1 GETFSTQMGAFLG
14 TPGYMSPEQASGNAH
29 DIDTRTDVYSL
40 GVVLYKLLTGF
51 LPIEIPPWQKNGPEE
66 FLRQLR
72 EDEPPRPSV
81 RIRETLETSR
91 VQAEI
96 RNTRPQDLI
105 RVLRGDLDWI
115 TLRALEKDPARRYG
129 TPAQLAADV
138 ANYLANRPV
147 SARPATLLYR
157 SR

>member
-1 GETFSTQMGAFLG
+1 
-14 TPGYMSPEQASGNAH
+14 
-29 DIDTRTDVYSL
+29 
-40 GVVLYKLLTGF
+40 
-51 LPIEIPPWQKNGPEE
+51 
-66 FLRQLR
+66 
-72 EDEPPRPSV
+72 EPPRPSV

-157 SR
+157 SRKYIRRHVAGVAAAFAALVVLVAFVITQTAELRRITRERDRADRVTELMTSMFKVSDPSEARGNTVTAREILD